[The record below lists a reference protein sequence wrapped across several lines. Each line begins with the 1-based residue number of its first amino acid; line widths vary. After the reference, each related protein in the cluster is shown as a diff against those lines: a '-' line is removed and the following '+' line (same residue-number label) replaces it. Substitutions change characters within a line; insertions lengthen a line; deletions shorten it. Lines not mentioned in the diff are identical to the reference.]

1 METPRETDA
10 AHGSM
15 FCFLS
20 LSSQERCIVTMVTA
34 SRENTAR
41 KKKTLKERERERER
55 GGG

>member
-41 KKKTLKERERERER
+41 KKKTLKERERER
-55 GGG
+55 GGGG